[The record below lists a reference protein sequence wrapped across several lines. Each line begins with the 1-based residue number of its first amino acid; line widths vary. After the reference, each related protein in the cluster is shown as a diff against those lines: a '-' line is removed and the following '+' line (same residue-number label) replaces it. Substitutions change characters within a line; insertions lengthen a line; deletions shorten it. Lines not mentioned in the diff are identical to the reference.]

1 MVWGVTQSHL
11 VVLVLAGEERQA
23 EKELGVDRAERPHV
37 DGAAWEDGRGVRE
50 LRRIAPNCAAE
61 LRGRIA
67 RRTVLTAEEH
77 LGRPVEPRLDVD
89 GEALVGAA
97 GRAEVNQLDRGRVEV
112 LQQDVLGLD
121 VAVDDPH

>member
-11 VVLVLAGEERQA
+11 VVLVLAGEERQT
-23 EKELGVDRAERPHV
+23 EEELGDDRAERPHV
-37 DGAAWEDGRGVRE
+37 DGAAWEHGRGVRE
-50 LRRIAPNCAAE
+50 LRELRRIARE
-61 LRGRIA
+61 LRGRMA
-67 RRTVLTAEEH
+67 AHRTHSREH

-97 GRAEVNQLDRGRVEV
+97 GRAEVDQLDRGRVEV

>member
-11 VVLVLAGEERQA
+11 VVLILAGEERQT
-23 EKELGVDRAERPHV
+23 EEELGDDRAERPHV

-50 LRRIAPNCAAE
+50 SRRIARDCAAE
-61 LRGRIA
+61 LRGRTWPL
-67 RRTVLTAEEH
+67 TVLAAEQH
-77 LGRPVEPRLDVD
+77 LGRPVEARLDVD

-97 GRAEVNQLDRGRVEV
+97 GRAEVDQLDRGRVEV

>member
-11 VVLVLAGEERQA
+11 VVLVLAGEERQP
-23 EKELGVDRAERPHV
+23 EEELGDDRAERPHV

-50 LRRIAPNCAAE
+50 ICAELRRIAPRNCAAE
-61 LRGRIA
+61 WPL
-67 RRTVLTAEEH
+67 TVLAAEQH

-97 GRAEVNQLDRGRVEV
+97 GRAKVNQLDRGRVEV